1 MVQIRDNEP
10 NAMKTSECI
19 CTNLIIVSN
28 TLLIGLNIKFC
39 KIFSK
44 KNICSSLA
52 FQLTSL
58 YLTKSR
64 LSVSNTEILCEEHVK
79 L

>member
-1 MVQIRDNEP
+1 MNQTQWKRR
-10 NAMKTSECI
+10 NAKG
-19 CTNLIIVSN
+19 TNLIIVSN

-44 KNICSSLA
+44 QNICSSLA